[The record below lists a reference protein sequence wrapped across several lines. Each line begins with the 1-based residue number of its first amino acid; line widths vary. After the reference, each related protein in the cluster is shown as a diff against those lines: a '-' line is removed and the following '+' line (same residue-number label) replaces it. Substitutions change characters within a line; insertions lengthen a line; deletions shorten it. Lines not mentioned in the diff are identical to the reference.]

1 MSRKAATGS
10 RRNKAKPVAT
20 RSTLHWLKY
29 SGMLVLKVSMLALLV
44 LMFYLVYLDSKISKK
59 FAGQKWQVPAQI
71 YARSVELLPG
81 KLMSAQQ
88 LISQLE
94 ALQYQ
99 RNPELSAPGQYSVSR
114 NHVTV
119 YRRPFIYLDGY
130 QTEQLFSVEF
140 NRSGINRIMQRNQS
154 EPVNFARLEPQLIEH
169 LVAAQQEDR
178 ELVALQQVPELFKDA
193 LLLVEDRDFYH
204 HHGVSPLSVLRALMV
219 NISAGRTVQGGSTL
233 TQQLAKNMFLSS
245 DRTLWRKANEAL
257 IALVLDYRFNKDQI
271 LEAYLNEVFV
281 GQNYAN
287 AVHGVG
293 LGSRFYFGKPL
304 SELEPAEA
312 ALLIGM
318 LKGPSY
324 FDPRR
329 FPERAQQRRD
339 LVLRLMF
346 EQHLLNRNEYE
357 RAVQQPVK
365 VIARGE
371 YLQQGNA
378 AYLDAVRKELR
389 QLSIDPAYKDQG
401 IKVFTYLD
409 TAAQHQAE
417 QAVKQQL
424 TDDAE
429 LQAAMVVAD
438 YRNAELIALVGAR
451 EASQGGFNRALD
463 ARRQIGSIIKP
474 VIYLQALA
482 QYGRYSLASQLDDS
496 PIRLRSNEQDWQPQN
511 FDKKYRGSVTL
522 LDALANSL
530 NVPTVRLG
538 LQLGLPL
545 ISDGLRQLGLSRKVK
560 LHPAALL
567 GAVELSP
574 LEVTQLYQTIAN
586 NGLHRQLSTL
596 EAITDQN
603 GHPLYQRQHQLTQRF
618 NEAEVYLLQYAL
630 IEAAKTGTA
639 KALASR
645 FPGVTLAGKTGTS
658 SDYRDSWFAGF
669 DQDSLTT
676 VWLGRDDNKA
686 IGLTGATGAL
696 AVFKGFYASKGV
708 NSIVRGMPEQVSLQA
723 FSLKTGYAVS
733 QTCFNIL
740 LLPAISVEMPAVDQ
754 CAD

>member
-1 MSRKAATGS
+1 MSRKAGIS
-10 RRNKAKPVAT
+10 NGRKKKPSAQ
-20 RSTLHWLKY
+20 RSKPQWLKRTVLFLLKLLLLIV
-29 SGMLVLKVSMLALLV
+29 LVLL
-44 LMFYLVYLDSKISKK
+44 FYLVYLDSKISKK

-71 YARSVELLPG
+71 YARSIELLPG
-81 KLMSAQQ
+81 KLMTPQQ
-88 LISQLE
+88 LISALE
-94 ALQYQ
+94 TLQYQ
-99 RNPELSAPGQYSVSR
+99 RNPALTAAGQYSVSR

-119 YRRPFIYLDGY
+119 YRRPFVHIDGY
-130 QTEQLFSVEF
+130 QSEQLFSVEF
-140 NRSGINRIMQRNQS
+140 NRSGINRIMQRNQA
-154 EPVNFARLEPQLIEH
+154 EPVNFARMEPQLIEH

-204 HHGVSPLSVLRALMV
+204 HHGVSPLSVLRALLV

-233 TQQLAKNMFLSS
+233 TQQLAKNMFLTS
-245 DRTLWRKANEAL
+245 DRTLLRKVNEAF

-281 GQNYAN
+281 GQNFAN

-304 SELEPAEA
+304 GELQPAES

-329 FPERAQQRRD
+329 FPKRAQQRRD

-346 EQHLLNRNEYE
+346 EQHLLNRTEYE
-357 RAVQQPVK
+357 QAIQQSVQ
-365 VIARGE
+365 VIPRGE
-371 YLQQGNA
+371 YLLQGNA
-378 AYLDAVRKELR
+378 AYLDTVRKELR
-389 QLSIDPAYKDQG
+389 QLNIDSAYKDQG

-409 TAAQHQAE
+409 TATQQQAE
-417 QAVKQQL
+417 QAVQQQL
-424 TDDAE
+424 ATQDKA

-438 YRNAELIALVGAR
+438 YRSAELIAMIGAK
-451 EASQGGFNRALD
+451 EAAQGGFNRALD

-482 QYGRYSLASQLDDS
+482 QHGRYTLASQLDDS

-511 FDKKYRGSVTL
+511 FDKQYRGPVTL

-538 LQLGLPL
+538 LQLGLPA
-545 ISDGLRQLGLSRKVK
+545 INDGLRQLGLNRKIK

-567 GAVELSP
+567 GAIELSP

-586 NGLHRQLSTL
+586 NGLHQQLSSL
-596 EAITDQN
+596 HAVTDHN
-603 GHPLYQRQHQLTQRF
+603 GHPLYQRQHQLTRRYQ
-618 NEAEVYLLQYAL
+618 EAEVYLLQYAL
-630 IEAAKTGTA
+630 MQAAEKGTA
-639 KALASR
+639 RALATTL
-645 FPGVTLAGKTGTS
+645 PGITLAGKTGTS
-658 SDYRDSWFAGF
+658 SDYRDSWFSGF
-669 DQDSLTT
+669 DQHSLTT
-676 VWLGRDDNKA
+676 VWLGRDDNNA
-686 IGLTGATGAL
+686 IGLTGASGAL
-696 AVFKGFYASKGV
+696 AVFSRFYTTKGAHSL
-708 NSIVRGMPEQVSLQA
+708 VRGMPEQVSLQA
-723 FSLKTGYAVS
+723 FSLKTGYAVPQS
-733 QTCFNIL
+733 CPNIL
-740 LLPAISVEMPAVDQ
+740 LLPAISVEMPAGVE
-754 CAD
+754 CIN